1 MQTFLTTHTY
11 NTVPVVQVNTAGP
24 TMTFPE
30 PISYEFQVVEY
41 IDDEEK
47 ITRVALQM
55 KRNVHDQFGNIKQ
68 VGYWEEVPR
77 IKMKL

>member
-1 MQTFLTTHTY
+1 
-11 NTVPVVQVNTAGP
+11 
-24 TMTFPE
+24 MTFPE

-55 KRNVHDQFGNIKQ
+55 KRNVHDQFGNIKIA
-68 VGYWEEVPR
+68 GYWEEVPR

>member
-1 MQTFLTTHTY
+1 MSFLTTHTY
-11 NTVPVVQVNTAGP
+11 NTVPVVPISTAGP

-41 IDDEEK
+41 IDDDEK
-47 ITRVALQM
+47 ITRVALQV
-55 KRNVHDQFGNIKQ
+55 KKNVHDQFGNIKIA
-68 VGYWEEVPR
+68 GYWQDVPR

>member
-11 NTVPVVQVNTAGP
+11 TTVPVVQVNTAGP

-55 KRNVHDQFGNIKQ
+55 KRNVHDQFGNIKIA
-68 VGYWEEVPR
+68 GYWEEVPR

>member
-1 MQTFLTTHTY
+1 MSFLSTHTY
-11 NTVPVVQVNTAGP
+11 TTVPVAQVNTSGP
-24 TMTFPE
+24 TIILPE

-55 KRNVHDQFGNIKQ
+55 KRNVHDQFGNIKIA
-68 VGYWEEVPR
+68 GYWEEVPR

>member
-1 MQTFLTTHTY
+1 
-11 NTVPVVQVNTAGP
+11 VPVVQVNTAGP

-41 IDDEEK
+41 IDDNEK
-47 ITRVALQM
+47 ITRVALQV
-55 KRNVHDQFGNIKQ
+55 KKNVHDQFGNIKLA
-68 VGYWEEVPR
+68 GYWEDVPR